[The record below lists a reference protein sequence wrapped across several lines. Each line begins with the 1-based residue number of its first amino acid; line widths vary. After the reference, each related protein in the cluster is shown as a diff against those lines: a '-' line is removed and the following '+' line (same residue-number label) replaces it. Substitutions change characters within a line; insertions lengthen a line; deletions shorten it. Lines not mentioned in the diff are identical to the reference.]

1 MSEDRRFKPKPE
13 DVKLID
19 AASFEREVSIL
30 FQVPPSE
37 VTPEKE
43 RVKRHRGPNGKA
55 KGAA

>member
-37 VTPEKE
+37 VTAEKD
-43 RVKRHRGPNGKA
+43 RAKRPRAPSAAK